1 MPRAS
6 IDIGSNS
13 IVFLIL
19 DDDGSSILHDDAQ
32 VVSLGRGLDRT
43 GQFQPD
49 RMDAALDTIASCAK
63 AAAAHGIDPAAVL
76 GIATSASRRAGNAE
90 AFYDKVRKET
100 GINVRIISGIDEA
113 NLTWRGALFGLPQ
126 PTDTFAVV
134 DLGGGSTEVVVGRP
148 GTDTPESRI
157 SLEVGTVR
165 LMEQFFDPQPADY
178 LVAQFEEMSA
188 HIAAV
193 VSDVDWADGPKT
205 LVGVAGTATTLG
217 AMELGLKA
225 WDRDIVHGST
235 LSIDALETWI
245 LSLLHSSPEQ
255 RREWAEVSPKRA
267 DILLAGAAVLHAVC
281 AASGVPALTIS
292 DGGIRHGVLL
302 HP

>member
-13 IVFLIL
+13 VVFLVL
-19 DDDGSSILHDDAQ
+19 DDDGSILHDDAE
-32 VVSLGRGLDRT
+32 VVSLGRGLART
-43 GQFQPD
+43 QRFLPD
-49 RMDAALDTIASCAK
+49 RMDAARDVIASYAQV
-63 AAAAHGIDPAAVL
+63 AARHGVDASEIH
-76 GIATSASRRAGNAE
+76 GIATSASRRASNAE
-90 AFYDKVRKET
+90 TFYTQILKET
-100 GINVRIISGIDEA
+100 GVKVRIISGIEEA
-113 NLTWRGALFGLPQ
+113 NLTWRGALFGLTT
-126 PTDTFAVV
+126 PTSTFAVV
-134 DLGGGSTEVVVGRP
+134 DLGGGSTEVVVGQP
-148 GTDTPESRI
+148 GTDAPESRI

-193 VSDVDWADGPKT
+193 VSDVDWADGPET
-205 LVGVAGTATTLG
+205 MVAVAGTATTLA

-225 WDRDIVHGST
+225 WDRDVVHGSQ
-235 LSIDALETWI
+235 LSVSALETWI
-245 LSLLHSSPEQ
+245 LSLLHSSPDQ
-255 RREWAEVSPKRA
+255 RRAWAEVSPERA

-281 AASGVPALTIS
+281 AASGVSGLTVS

-302 HP
+302 NA